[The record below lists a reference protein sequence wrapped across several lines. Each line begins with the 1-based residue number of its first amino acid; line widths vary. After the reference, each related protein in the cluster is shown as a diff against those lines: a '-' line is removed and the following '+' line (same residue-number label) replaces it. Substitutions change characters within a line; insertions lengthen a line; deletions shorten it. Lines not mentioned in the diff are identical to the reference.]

1 MQEFLESLGINETL
15 EDEDGE
21 KVIKLNDSNEFQDI
35 FEYLQ
40 GVDSITLNE
49 DSVEFTN
56 DYNKVTFDGDKY
68 DLTLEADFVNEKYR
82 VKVKE

>member
-82 VKVKE
+82 VKV

>member
-1 MQEFLESLGINETL
+1 MQEFLESLGINEAL

-40 GVDSITLNE
+40 GIDGVTLNE

-68 DLTLEADFVNEKYR
+68 DLTLEADFINEKYR

>member
-1 MQEFLESLGINETL
+1 MQEFLESLGINEAL
-15 EDEDGE
+15 EDENGE

-40 GVDSITLNE
+40 GVDGVVLNE
-49 DSVEFTN
+49 DSVEFNN

-68 DLTLEADFVNEKYR
+68 DLTLEADFINDKYR